1 MIRKYAGDKKLEK
14 GEQICTATRTC
25 VVRADGEKARIVKDN
40 LYIVSGYYDCFDEP
54 VEIVTEAEETE
65 DE

>member
-1 MIRKYAGDKKLEK
+1 VIRKYTEGKELEP